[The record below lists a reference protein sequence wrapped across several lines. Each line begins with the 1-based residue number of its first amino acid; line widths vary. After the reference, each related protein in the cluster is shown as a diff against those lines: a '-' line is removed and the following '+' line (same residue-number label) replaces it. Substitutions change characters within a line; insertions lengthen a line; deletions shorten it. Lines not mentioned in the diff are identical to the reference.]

1 MTDKLLIY
9 NLGREVPDTAKKTI
23 TEGNLKGFTD
33 INPMWRIKRLT
44 EMFGPSGFGWYT
56 EITDQWIEQ
65 GTGGGIAAFMK
76 INLYVKYDGEWS
88 KPIPGIG
95 GSMLVNVFSTRGL
108 KNNDEAFKMAYT
120 DAISVACKSLGI
132 GADVYYAKDRTKY
145 DIQEQEVENPK
156 QKVEKAE
163 APKREKAEKK
173 TALNTKKTEDT
184 VEYATEEQ
192 VQKINYYYKDSPET
206 YQKVLQK
213 FKVNNMVQLKRK
225 DAQSL
230 IDRIEAAIA
239 IAKAKAEAAS

>member
-1 MTDKLLIY
+1 MDNLDKLAIY
-9 NLGREVPDTAKKTI
+9 KLGKEVPDTAKKAI

-33 INPMWRIKRLT
+33 INPMWRIKKLT
-44 EMFGPSGFGWYT
+44 EIFGPCGFGWYT
-56 EITDQWIEQ
+56 EITEKWIEQ

-95 GSMLVNVFSTRGL
+95 GSMLVNVFSTKGL
-108 KNNDEAFKMAYT
+108 RNNDEAFKMAYT

-145 DIQEQEVENPK
+145 DLPEQEAEEESKSPK
-156 QKVEKAE
+156 EEKT
-163 APKREKAEKK
+163 EKN
-173 TALNTKKTEDT
+173 TASNGKKTEDT

>member
-1 MTDKLLIY
+1 MDLDNLAIYKL
-9 NLGREVPDTAKKTI
+9 GKEVPDTAKKAI

-33 INPMWRIKRLT
+33 INPMWRIKKLT
-44 EMFGPSGFGWYT
+44 EIFGPCGFGWYT
-56 EITDQWIEQ
+56 EITNKWIEQ
-65 GTGGGIAAFMK
+65 GTGGGIAAFVEL
-76 INLYVKYDGEWS
+76 NLYVRYNDEWS
-88 KPIPGIG
+88 KPIQGIG
-95 GSMLVNVFSTRGL
+95 GSMLVNVFSKGL

-120 DAISVACKSLGI
+120 DAISVACKALGI

-145 DIQEQEVENPK
+145 DLPEQEE
-156 QKVEKAE
+156 EKTE
-163 APKREKAEKK
+163 QNTAPEDR
-173 TALNTKKTEDT
+173 KTEDI

-206 YQKVLQK
+206 YQKVLKK
-213 FKVNNMVQLKRK
+213 FKVNNVVQLKRK

>member
-145 DIQEQEVENPK
+145 DIQEQEAEESESPK
-156 QKVEKAE
+156 EEKTE
-163 APKREKAEKK
+163 KNTAPEDR
-173 TALNTKKTEDT
+173 KTEDI

-206 YQKVLQK
+206 YQKVLKK
-213 FKVNNMVQLKRK
+213 FKVNNVVQLKRK

-239 IAKAKAEAAS
+239 IAKAKAESAS